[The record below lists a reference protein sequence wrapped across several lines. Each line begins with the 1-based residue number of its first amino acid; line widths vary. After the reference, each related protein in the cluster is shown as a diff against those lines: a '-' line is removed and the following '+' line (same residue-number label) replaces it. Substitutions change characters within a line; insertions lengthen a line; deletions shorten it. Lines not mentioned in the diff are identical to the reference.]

1 MRENTYKWHI
11 TSGGKC
17 KGCHIRTKVYY
28 RYTNL
33 DGELAQSCEKCLDK
47 VRKILEDKGVWEA
60 YSSNKQL
67 NDKTQEK

>member
-1 MRENTYKWHI
+1 MSYEWHI

-17 KGCHIRTKVYY
+17 RGCNIRTKVYY

-47 VRKILEDKGVWEA
+47 VRKILEEEGVWEA

>member
-1 MRENTYKWHI
+1 MYDWNI
-11 TSGGKC
+11 TPGKKC
-17 KGCHIRTKVYY
+17 KGCYTTTGVYY

-67 NDKTQEK
+67 NDKR